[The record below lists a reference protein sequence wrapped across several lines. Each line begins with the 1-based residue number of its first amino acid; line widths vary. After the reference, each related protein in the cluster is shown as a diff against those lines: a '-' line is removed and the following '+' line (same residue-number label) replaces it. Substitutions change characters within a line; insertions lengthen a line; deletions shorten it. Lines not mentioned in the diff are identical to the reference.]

1 MWCMVVVAFADLDV
15 AFPSRMKLFVLISNS
30 KEEHTIFA
38 IRVKAAAEGDSCHL
52 HQENVKVL
60 NCTYL
65 S

>member
-38 IRVKAAAEGDSCHL
+38 IQVKAAVEGAAISG
-52 HQENVKVL
+52 QGQ
-60 NCTYL
+60 
-65 S
+65 